1 MKHALIGLL
10 ILFPAA
16 ALAQDASQ
24 GETIFQ
30 FHCATC
36 HGLEGTG
43 NGPMAG
49 ALLVQPTNLT
59 QLTANNDGSFPI
71 TRVIMRIDGR
81 DPLVSHGSSMPIF
94 GDFFE
99 GYDIALKTE
108 TGQPI
113 MTSKP
118 IVDLM
123 AYLET
128 LQAK

>member
-1 MKHALIGLL
+1 MKHLIFGLL
-10 ILFPAA
+10 C
-16 ALAQDASQ
+16 ALPTTVSAQDVAQ

-36 HGLEGTG
+36 HGLDATG

-49 ALLVQPTNLT
+49 ALIVQPTNLT
-59 QLTANNDGSFPI
+59 QLTNSNDGAFPI

-81 DPLVSHGSSMPIF
+81 EPLISHGSSMPIF

-99 GYDIALKTE
+99 GYDVALKTE

-123 AYLET
+123 AWLRT
-128 LQAK
+128 VQVD

>member
-1 MKHALIGLL
+1 MKQALLGLLL
-10 ILFPAA
+10 ILPAA
-16 ALAQDASQ
+16 VFAQDIDQ
-24 GETIFQ
+24 GEITFQ

-49 ALLVQPTNLT
+49 ALTLQPTNLT
-59 QLTANNDGSFPI
+59 QLNARNDGVFPI

-99 GYDIALKTE
+99 GYDVALKTE

-128 LQAK
+128 LQAE